1 MSAPRDDARTPGA
14 MEALPGDAIVLRAA
28 EESLAGRR
36 SGLRGLALFP
46 GPAFIAAVAYVDQGD
61 FATNMAAGTEYGFLL
76 VWVVVA
82 VVVIGLNTVLLALLF
97 GGA

>member
-14 MEALPGDAIVLRAA
+14 MEALPGDAMVLRAT

-36 SGLRGLALFP
+36 SGLGGLAPFL
-46 GPAFIAAVAYVDQGD
+46 GPAFIAAVAYVDPSKR
-61 FATNMAAGTEYGFLL
+61 ATNMAAGAEYGFLL

-82 VVVIGLNTVLLALLF
+82 VVVIGLNTVLLTLFF